1 MGEESQAQIHL
12 TFPLA
17 LRLPHQ
23 HQYSSPAP
31 LTNDLIRASN
41 ILVGFHKAN
50 WNCPSN
56 NSLSVFA

>member
-1 MGEESQAQIHL
+1 MGEESQARIHL

-17 LRLPHQ
+17 LLLLHQ
-23 HQYSSPAP
+23 HQYLLPAP
-31 LTNDLIRASN
+31 LTNDLISASN

-50 WNCPSN
+50 WNRLSN